1 MKTKKYDRVDFPAY
15 AICEWEYGD
24 GDMNAEDSNNLDN
37 WRNEIEAEIK
47 SSFPGSTGFFLS
59 FGNEQ
64 FFSSRPA
71 FGLPCD
77 CVEAE
82 VIALFE

>member
-1 MKTKKYDRVDFPAY
+1 MKTKKFNRVDFPAY
-15 AICEWEYGD
+15 AVCEWEYGD
-24 GDMNAEDSNNLDN
+24 GDLDDADTDNLDQ
-37 WRNEIEAEIK
+37 WRDEIEAAVK
-47 SSFPGSTGFFLS
+47 ASFPGSTGFFLS
-59 FGNEQ
+59 FGDEQ